1 MQVRYH
7 PTADRVLWQL
17 RTAGGEMFAVWL
29 TRRMLRQLWPP
40 LANLVI
46 LAGVARV
53 APNALVLPEARAMMA
68 QAARDR
74 PLPNTD
80 FATPFD
86 AKPAAQPLGP
96 EPLLPGA
103 IDLGPAKRGPG
114 LALALREPGGRNLSL
129 QLSADLATGLL
140 RLLEQALAEADWGVL
155 ALPAAPDGPA
165 APDTPPGAKPAPVLL
180 N

>member
-1 MQVRYH
+1 MQVRYQ
-7 PTADRVLWQL
+7 PTADRVLWQM
-17 RTAGGEMFAVWL
+17 RTTGGEMFAVWL

-40 LANLVI
+40 LANLVT

-68 QAARDR
+68 QAARQR

-86 AKPAAQPLGP
+86 AKPAAEPLGP
-96 EPLLPGA
+96 EPLLPSA
-103 IDLGPAKRGPG
+103 IDLGPAKQGPG

-129 QLSADLATGLL
+129 QMSADLATGLM
-140 RLLEQALAEADWGVL
+140 RLLEQALVEADWGIL
-155 ALPAAPDGPA
+155 ALPASNDGADAPDL
-165 APDTPPGAKPAPVLL
+165 PPGTKPSPLL

>member
-7 PTADRVLWQL
+7 PAADRVLWQL

-40 LANLVI
+40 LVNLVT

-53 APNALVLPEARAMMA
+53 APDAVVLPEARAMMA
-68 QAARDR
+68 QAVRDR

-96 EPLLPGA
+96 EPLLPSA
-103 IDLGPAKRGPG
+103 IDLGPGSGG
-114 LALALREPGGRNLSL
+114 LALALREPGGRHLQL

-140 RLLEQALAEADWGVL
+140 RLLEQALVEADWGIL
-155 ALPAAPDGPA
+155 PAPAAPDGA
-165 APDTPPGAKPAPVLL
+165 QAPDAPPGAKPAPVLL
-180 N
+180 S